1 MGILRF
7 GRTVEGQ
14 IGEDAVDRRGGW
26 GWHLLEFVPLV
37 LLVAAARVLPVMP
50 VALQGVSGFKGPNN
64 PGLFGVGFPLGQTV
78 LSELCLV
85 LVIILSWFR
94 LSRKAFYA
102 LALLA
107 FAVPYG
113 IVYHFFVGPGLRHI
127 QEGFLSIP
135 ALLRPQH
142 LVPLIAM
149 NLRFALLVLCPL
161 MSALYFVRLGFSW
174 TKYLLGWALC
184 LMGLYVVLYHSVPF
198 EFSTRLLWA
207 IIVNLACT
215 VVPVL
220 LPAQRKSLERLTGV
234 SLFSGPA
241 LPPAEITWTSR
252 LADRCTLL
260 LVTGLLIY
268 FSVINGSEYRAL
280 SIFVKGPLPE
290 LIVPGA
296 VNANDYL
303 KGVFTRLGDPTTQKS
318 WATQLIEKLPPS
330 TRPFIEE
337 TGPMPA
343 EQLQRLF
350 AMADKKA
357 VSQYLDSM
365 ALAMSDLEQAA
376 AADYFRYNEREQT
389 TAPVFLDWK
398 TLRGELSAVAA
409 RARMHLLDGSTS
421 EALSDTELILRFSY
435 VVDTDSGAPLV
446 HHLVAAACRK
456 IGLST
461 ARNCLLQFRGK
472 APEMEQLREMLARNA
487 SRVRVAFPAEMQR
500 NEPAFWPIVPYAE
513 VWIANIPYAY
523 WSFYQK
529 WEEYDALV
537 LATAVEC
544 YRNDNGKLPT
554 SLDQLVPRYIARLPK
569 DPLYAQPYLY
579 EIAGDTY
586 TVKSSHDPV
595 SDLKKQAIEPPQ
607 WAQIYRTELP
617 LSQEEAKE
625 AVAMVEKVRL
635 ANETAR
641 R

>member
-1 MGILRF
+1 MLRF
-7 GRTVEGQ
+7 RRTVEGQ

-26 GWHLLEFVPLV
+26 GWHLLELVPLV

-50 VALQGVSGFKGPNN
+50 AALQGVSGFKGADH
-64 PGLFGVGFPLGQTV
+64 PGLFGVGFPVGQAV

-113 IVYHFFVGPGLRHI
+113 IVYHFFVGPELRHI

-149 NLRFALLVLCPL
+149 NLRFALLILCPL

-184 LMGLYVVLYHSVPF
+184 LVGLYVVLFHSVPF
-198 EFSTRLLWA
+198 EFNTRLLWA
-207 IIVNLACT
+207 VIVNLACT

-220 LPAQRKSLERLTGV
+220 LPAQRKSLERLTGF
-234 SLFSGPA
+234 SLSSGPA
-241 LPPAEITWTSR
+241 LPPPEITWTSR

-268 FSVINGSEYRAL
+268 FSVINGPEYRAL
-280 SIFVKGPLPE
+280 RIFVNGPVLE

-303 KGVFTRLGDPTTQKS
+303 KDVFTRLVPPSPAQKN
-318 WATQLIEKLPPS
+318 WTTQLIDKLPPS

-343 EQLQRLF
+343 ELLQQLF

-365 ALAMSDLEQAA
+365 GSAMSDLEQAA

-398 TLRGELSAVAA
+398 ALRNQVSAVAT
-409 RARMHLLDGSTS
+409 RARMHLLDRNTS

-446 HHLVAAACRK
+446 HHLVAAAIRK

-513 VWIANIPYAY
+513 VWITNVPYAY
-523 WSFYQK
+523 WNFYQK
-529 WEEYDALV
+529 WEEYDALL

-544 YRNDNGKLPT
+544 YRNDNGKLPA

-569 DPLYAQPYLY
+569 DPLHAQPYLY

-586 TVKSSHDPV
+586 SVKSSHDPV

-607 WAQIYRTELP
+607 WAQIRRTELP

-625 AVAMVEKVRL
+625 AAAKVEKVRL
-635 ANETAR
+635 ANGTAGR
-641 R
+641 